1 MKRVRYP
8 AEFKAEA
15 VKQVTERG
23 HGVVDVAKRLGMS
36 DKSLY
41 LWVRLAKEQSS
52 AGGAETSQLKAEV
65 SRLKAE
71 LKRANEERDIPKKGR
86 NVLCQAVRVKCAFMA
101 EHKGQ
106 FRLSSM
112 CRVLRVQRSG
122 YYAWKANPKSK
133 RALADDVLLASIRQS
148 FDDSHGIYG
157 SPRILRD
164 LREDGMACGQKRV
177 ARLMRQAQLRSVRGY
192 KRPRYRVGLPA
203 TAAPNRL
210 QREFTVTLPNQ
221 VWVTDITYIRTHEG
235 WLYLTAVIDL
245 YSRMVVGW
253 AMNSSM
259 ATELVLDALTMAVW
273 RRRPTGPVMIHSD
286 QGSQFGSDD
295 FARWCKDNQLVPSMS
310 RRGNCWDNAVAES
323 FFSSLKKERIKR
335 HIYATRQDAKSD
347 VFDYI
352 EGFYNRIRRH
362 SHLDQLSPL
371 AFEQLRN
378 GS

>member
-1 MKRVRYP
+1 
-8 AEFKAEA
+8 
-15 VKQVTERG
+15 
-23 HGVVDVAKRLGMS
+23 
-36 DKSLY
+36 
-41 LWVRLAKEQSS
+41 
-52 AGGAETSQLKAEV
+52 
-65 SRLKAE
+65 
-71 LKRANEERDIPKKGR
+71 
-86 NVLCQAVRVKCAFMA
+86 MA

-133 RALADDVLLASIRQS
+133 RALADDALLARIRQS

-164 LREDGMACGQKRV
+164 LREGGMACGQKRV

-192 KRPRYRVGLPA
+192 KRPRYRAGLPA
-203 TAAPNRL
+203 TTAPNRL

-235 WLYLTAVIDL
+235 WLYLAAVIDL

-253 AMNSSM
+253 SMNASM

-286 QGSQFGSDD
+286 QGSQFGSSS
-295 FARWCKDNQLVPSMS
+295 PSEM
-310 RRGNCWDNAVAES
+310 RNA
-323 FFSSLKKERIKR
+323 FGTLR
-335 HIYATRQDAKSD
+335 
-347 VFDYI
+347 
-352 EGFYNRIRRH
+352 RRH
-362 SHLDQLSPL
+362 SHCASVHI
-371 AFEQLRN
+371 F
-378 GS
+378 

>member
-1 MKRVRYP
+1 
-8 AEFKAEA
+8 
-15 VKQVTERG
+15 
-23 HGVVDVAKRLGMS
+23 
-36 DKSLY
+36 
-41 LWVRLAKEQSS
+41 
-52 AGGAETSQLKAEV
+52 
-65 SRLKAE
+65 
-71 LKRANEERDIPKKGR
+71 
-86 NVLCQAVRVKCAFMA
+86 
-101 EHKGQ
+101 
-106 FRLSSM
+106 
-112 CRVLRVQRSG
+112 
-122 YYAWKANPKSK
+122 
-133 RALADDVLLASIRQS
+133 
-148 FDDSHGIYG
+148 
-157 SPRILRD
+157 
-164 LREDGMACGQKRV
+164 MACGQKRV

-221 VWVTDITYIRTHEG
+221 VWVIDITYIRTHEG

-253 AMNSSM
+253 AMNASM

-273 RRRPTGPVMIHSD
+273 RSRPTGPVMIHSD

-310 RRGNCWDNAVAES
+310 RRENCWDNAVAES

-362 SHLDQLSPL
+362 SHLYQLSPL

>member
-1 MKRVRYP
+1 
-8 AEFKAEA
+8 
-15 VKQVTERG
+15 
-23 HGVVDVAKRLGMS
+23 
-36 DKSLY
+36 
-41 LWVRLAKEQSS
+41 
-52 AGGAETSQLKAEV
+52 
-65 SRLKAE
+65 
-71 LKRANEERDIPKKGR
+71 
-86 NVLCQAVRVKCAFMA
+86 
-101 EHKGQ
+101 
-106 FRLSSM
+106 
-112 CRVLRVQRSG
+112 
-122 YYAWKANPKSK
+122 
-133 RALADDVLLASIRQS
+133 
-148 FDDSHGIYG
+148 
-157 SPRILRD
+157 
-164 LREDGMACGQKRV
+164 MACGQKCV
-177 ARLMRQAQLRSVRGY
+177 ARLMCQAQPRSVRGY

-203 TAAPNRL
+203 TAAPHRL
-210 QREFTVTLPNQ
+210 QCEVTVTLPNQ
-221 VWVTDITYIRTHEG
+221 VWVIDITYIRTHEG

-245 YSRMVVGW
+245 YSRIVVGW
-253 AMNSSM
+253 AMNASM

-273 RRRPTGPVMIHSD
+273 RRRPTGPVMIYSD

-335 HIYATRQDAKSD
+335 HIYATRQYAKLD

>member
-1 MKRVRYP
+1 
-8 AEFKAEA
+8 
-15 VKQVTERG
+15 
-23 HGVVDVAKRLGMS
+23 
-36 DKSLY
+36 
-41 LWVRLAKEQSS
+41 
-52 AGGAETSQLKAEV
+52 
-65 SRLKAE
+65 
-71 LKRANEERDIPKKGR
+71 
-86 NVLCQAVRVKCAFMA
+86 
-101 EHKGQ
+101 
-106 FRLSSM
+106 
-112 CRVLRVQRSG
+112 
-122 YYAWKANPKSK
+122 
-133 RALADDVLLASIRQS
+133 
-148 FDDSHGIYG
+148 
-157 SPRILRD
+157 
-164 LREDGMACGQKRV
+164 
-177 ARLMRQAQLRSVRGY
+177 MRQAQLRSVRGY

-221 VWVTDITYIRTHEG
+221 VWVIDITYIRTHEG

-253 AMNSSM
+253 AMNASM

-273 RRRPTGPVMIHSD
+273 RSRPTGPVMIHSD

-310 RRGNCWDNAVAES
+310 RRENCWDNAVAES

-362 SHLDQLSPL
+362 SHLYQLSPL

>member
-1 MKRVRYP
+1 MKY
-8 AEFKAEA
+8 
-15 VKQVTERG
+15 
-23 HGVVDVAKRLGMS
+23 
-36 DKSLY
+36 
-41 LWVRLAKEQSS
+41 
-52 AGGAETSQLKAEV
+52 
-65 SRLKAE
+65 
-71 LKRANEERDIPKKGR
+71 
-86 NVLCQAVRVKCAFMA
+86 AFMA

-133 RALADDVLLASIRQS
+133 RALADDVLLASIRQF

-164 LREDGMACGQKRV
+164 LREEGVTCGQKRV

-253 AMNSSM
+253 SMNSSM

-323 FFSSLKKERIKR
+323 FFSSLKNERIKR
-335 HIYATRQDAKSD
+335 QIYATRQDAKSD

-378 GS
+378 GEIAP

>member
-71 LKRANEERDIPKKGR
+71 LKRANEERDILKKGR

>member
-52 AGGAETSQLKAEV
+52 AGGVETSQLKAEV

-86 NVLCQAVRVKCAFMA
+86 NVLCQAVRVKYAFMT

-133 RALADDVLLASIRQS
+133 RALADDVLLASIRQF

-164 LREDGMACGQKRV
+164 LREEGVTCGQKRV

-253 AMNSSM
+253 SMNSSM

-323 FFSSLKKERIKR
+323 FFSSLKNERIKR

>member
-1 MKRVRYP
+1 
-8 AEFKAEA
+8 
-15 VKQVTERG
+15 
-23 HGVVDVAKRLGMS
+23 
-36 DKSLY
+36 
-41 LWVRLAKEQSS
+41 
-52 AGGAETSQLKAEV
+52 
-65 SRLKAE
+65 
-71 LKRANEERDIPKKGR
+71 
-86 NVLCQAVRVKCAFMA
+86 MA

-133 RALADDVLLASIRQS
+133 RALADDVLLASIRQF

-164 LREDGMACGQKRV
+164 LREEGVTCGQKRV

-253 AMNSSM
+253 SMNSSM

-273 RRRPTGPVMIHSD
+273 RSAQRA
-286 QGSQFGSDD
+286 Q
-295 FARWCKDNQLVPSMS
+295 
-310 RRGNCWDNAVAES
+310 
-323 FFSSLKKERIKR
+323 
-335 HIYATRQDAKSD
+335 
-347 VFDYI
+347 
-352 EGFYNRIRRH
+352 
-362 SHLDQLSPL
+362 
-371 AFEQLRN
+371 
-378 GS
+378 

>member
-1 MKRVRYP
+1 
-8 AEFKAEA
+8 
-15 VKQVTERG
+15 
-23 HGVVDVAKRLGMS
+23 
-36 DKSLY
+36 
-41 LWVRLAKEQSS
+41 
-52 AGGAETSQLKAEV
+52 
-65 SRLKAE
+65 
-71 LKRANEERDIPKKGR
+71 
-86 NVLCQAVRVKCAFMA
+86 MA

-286 QGSQFGSDD
+286 QGSQGEFNWSSQHL
-295 FARWCKDNQLVPSMS
+295 QLGGVY
-310 RRGNCWDNAVAES
+310 G
-323 FFSSLKKERIKR
+323 
-335 HIYATRQDAKSD
+335 ATRRMDEAIDRERRDALSGGPCASARGRASVLGTD
-347 VFDYI
+347 C
-352 EGFYNRIRRH
+352 NRNH
-362 SHLDQLSPL
+362 Q
-371 AFEQLRN
+371 
-378 GS
+378 

>member
-1 MKRVRYP
+1 
-8 AEFKAEA
+8 
-15 VKQVTERG
+15 VK
-23 HGVVDVAKRLGMS
+23 
-36 DKSLY
+36 Y
-41 LWVRLAKEQSS
+41 
-52 AGGAETSQLKAEV
+52 
-65 SRLKAE
+65 
-71 LKRANEERDIPKKGR
+71 
-86 NVLCQAVRVKCAFMA
+86 AFMA

-286 QGSQFGSDD
+286 QGSQGEFNWSSQHL
-295 FARWCKDNQLVPSMS
+295 QLGGVY
-310 RRGNCWDNAVAES
+310 G
-323 FFSSLKKERIKR
+323 
-335 HIYATRQDAKSD
+335 ATRRMDEAIDRERRDALSGGPCASARGRASVLGTD
-347 VFDYI
+347 C
-352 EGFYNRIRRH
+352 NRNH
-362 SHLDQLSPL
+362 Q
-371 AFEQLRN
+371 
-378 GS
+378 